1 MLYFRASWVLPLL
14 CANLVM
20 ISVYYLPPS
29 GKGCHEGAHDVES
42 AKLPLHPQKQYLHNY
57 EIMSQDR
64 IAQYRGFNGP
74 KYTILVTGAA
84 GFIGMHT
91 CLELKRLGHTPI
103 GYDNV
108 NSYYAVKLKEKR
120 LGELQ
125 KNDIAFVKADV
136 CDTDAL
142 KMALETH
149 GVTRVIHLAAQ
160 AGVRYSLDHPLEY
173 AHNNIDCMI
182 HLLETL
188 NNLGLKET
196 FVYASSSSVYGN
208 NNQTPFLETHRVEDP
223 ASLYATTKRS
233 DELVA
238 QTYFNLYNISSIGL
252 RFFTVYG
259 PFGRPDMAPWIF
271 TDKIYNNNTIKVFNH
286 GKSQRDFTF
295 VGDIVQGVVNS
306 LYVASVQPE
315 LVNLGNGHPIVLA
328 DFVRIVEE
336 KVGIQGIKVE
346 VGMQKGDVPVTYA
359 NIDKARWL
367 LGYNPNTPIEEG
379 IEQFVAWFRA
389 NDAGQYKMGSA

>member
-1 MLYFRASWVLPLL
+1 MF
-14 CANLVM
+14 LV
-20 ISVYYLPPS
+20 SSSLYYLGAGVACQNFGKPDDERIRGIFPPP
-29 GKGCHEGAHDVES
+29 K
-42 AKLPLHPQKQYLHNY
+42 HPQQLYMENY
-57 EIMSQDR
+57 QLMTQDR
-64 IAQYRGFNGP
+64 IAQYRSPEGP
-74 KYTILVTGAA
+74 KFTVLVTGAA

-91 CLELKRLGHTPI
+91 CLELKKLGHTPI

-108 NSYYAVKLKEKR
+108 NSYYAVELKEKR
-120 LGELQ
+120 LEELR
-125 KNDIAFVKADV
+125 KNDIGFVKADV
-136 CDTDAL
+136 CDVNAL
-142 KMALETH
+142 KETLEKY

-196 FVYASSSSVYGN
+196 LVYASSSSVYGN
-208 NNQTPFLETHRVEDP
+208 NIQIPFRETDRVEDP
-223 ASLYATTKRS
+223 ASLYAATKRS
-233 DELVA
+233 DELIA
-238 QTYFNLYNISSIGL
+238 QTYFNLHNISSIGL

-271 TDKIYNNNTIKVFNH
+271 TDKISNNRTIKVFNH

-295 VGDIVQGVVNS
+295 VEDIVQGVVNS
-306 LYVASVQPE
+306 LYVDAVQPE
-315 LVNLGNGHPIVLA
+315 LVNLGNGHPVVLA

-336 KVGIQGIKVE
+336 KVGTEAIKE
-346 VGMQKGDVPVTYA
+346 QVGMQKGDVPVTYA
-359 NIDKARWL
+359 DINKARRL

-389 NDAGQYKMGSA
+389 NNAGQYKMGAR